1 MIWQNQNK
9 FELQMLFTLDTN
21 IFQNCL
27 LQILKCQSFEMH
39 QSIWVKKKFIEES
52 KKEQRQN
59 EFQDQTSKHS
69 LERQLLDLKKGTSY
83 QIMWLQLQA
92 TLQCFTNFEKKIR
105 INGLNKNL
113 RAVRFELTRV
123 SPADLESAALDRSA
137 KHALLN
143 FYVSPHNLDRS
154 PLSVI
159 LALLPLSI
167 YRLE

>member
-1 MIWQNQNK
+1 M
-9 FELQMLFTLDTN
+9 
-21 IFQNCL
+21 
-27 LQILKCQSFEMH
+27 
-39 QSIWVKKKFIEES
+39 
-52 KKEQRQN
+52 
-59 EFQDQTSKHS
+59 
-69 LERQLLDLKKGTSY
+69 
-83 QIMWLQLQA
+83 
-92 TLQCFTNFEKKIR
+92 
-105 INGLNKNL
+105 